1 VLDRKRGVG
10 TGDPPA
16 ALAHD
21 TGVGVLGDRV
31 DGDGDGDR
39 FMSSLGRVIMS
50 LGVAFDFVVGVMGL
64 SGLRDCMFAI

>member
-1 VLDRKRGVG
+1 VFDRKRGVG

-21 TGVGVLGDRV
+21 TGVGVLGDGV
-31 DGDGDGDR
+31 EGDGEAFR
-39 FMSSLGRVIMS
+39 SQSSLGRLIIS
-50 LGVAFDFVVGVMGL
+50 LGTIFDLVVGVLGL